1 MCPMCDNCDYK
12 DEAKQ
17 KECVKL
23 KAACEDRRKECEAE
37 QRQLIERKEFYV
49 YWNTTVSDNCC
60 LYCNNTVYKA
70 DTVIDTTQL
79 EDKCESEETHVCRK
93 IPGIIWHKYEFYHLS
108 QHIKGL
114 QKAKIE
120 TEFRYGVCCND
131 DEALKP
137 LNTTELQASTCSQR
151 ECIRPEN
158 APFAVWIS
166 KPVRLIVSE

>member
-1 MCPMCDNCDYK
+1 MCPMCENCDYK

-93 IPGIIWHKYEFYHLS
+93 IPGIMRHKYFIIYHNS
-108 QHIKGL
+108 SKGWRRRRL
-114 QKAKIE
+114 RRSSGTK
-120 TEFRYGVCCND
+120 
-131 DEALKP
+131 
-137 LNTTELQASTCSQR
+137 
-151 ECIRPEN
+151 
-158 APFAVWIS
+158 FAAMMTWGS
-166 KPVRLIVSE
+166 SL

>member
-70 DTVIDTTQL
+70 DTVIDTTML

-93 IPGIIWHKYEFYHLS
+93 IPG
-108 QHIKGL
+108 
-114 QKAKIE
+114 
-120 TEFRYGVCCND
+120 RYYL
-131 DEALKP
+131 A
-137 LNTTELQASTCSQR
+137 QM
-151 ECIRPEN
+151 
-158 APFAVWIS
+158 
-166 KPVRLIVSE
+166 